1 MPAKRLP
8 WIKFWP
14 ELLEHRKFGE
24 LSDAESWTWVVVWG
38 KASQQPDRWK
48 FGSIDHAARATG
60 RPKKHI
66 QRLIA
71 MHLLDADPD
80 GQVYIHDVKQWQDRF
95 PSEEPTNGAAS
106 TDEDCLEDSLNTPA
120 TLHEH
125 SPEDSSKTPVPPLL
139 QKGEGRRENAPN
151 GAAHSPIPKPNRSAE
166 VIDAIRALGQEPT
179 MTARDHAAVKASAV
193 KPELIAEVYCAVF
206 RGDYGDPFMQR
217 HLCVREA
224 IGWIDGY
231 RSWKSGATPRPGKSA
246 QSEHRVIDRTGV
258 EN

>member
-38 KASQQPDRWK
+38 KASQQADRWK
-48 FGSIDHAARATG
+48 FASIDHAARVTG
-60 RPKKHI
+60 RPKRQI
-66 QRLIA
+66 QRLIDMQLVDIDVA
-71 MHLLDADPD
+71 GRLT
-80 GQVYIHDVKQWQDRF
+80 IHNVKKWQERF
-95 PSEEPTNGAAS
+95 PSEEPADTPQS
-106 TDEDCLEDSLNTPA
+106 TDEDSLNTPA
-120 TLHEH
+120 RL
-125 SPEDSSKTPVPPLL
+125 PERSREDPVNTPVPPLL

-151 GAAHSPIPKPNRSAE
+151 GAAHSAIPKPNRSAE
-166 VIDAIRALGQEPT
+166 VIDAIRELGQEPNL
-179 MTARDHAAVKASAV
+179 TARDHAALKASTA

-231 RSWKSGATPRPGKSA
+231 RSWKSGATPRPGKNA
-246 QSEHRVIDRTGV
+246 RPEVPHHVIDRTGV